1 MTLEE
6 LEKKIKK
13 EFKDAEKGIIA
24 KANEYFE
31 NFEFQDKQMRKKMKS
46 KKITKKAY
54 INWRKEQMLVG
65 AEYRKMEIA
74 ISEMYKNSFEIANQ
88 LINDT
93 TPFAFAESLN
103 YATYEIE
110 KDASINTS
118 FTLVDEGTVT
128 SLIRDN
134 PNLIPQAA
142 IKNGFDVWQVGKIN
156 SALLQ
161 GVLLGDSI
169 DTIAKRLKNVTN
181 QDINSSI
188 RTARTLTTACENLG
202 RMRSYERAI
211 GLGIKL
217 KKIWIATND
226 NRTRHS
232 HALLDEEMVEVEEE
246 FSNGCKFPGDPD
258 GKPSEIYNCRCSMR
272 TKVEGFD
279 YSDQVYKDMKVA
291 SMGFDRWK
299 RSRR

>member
-54 INWRKEQMLVG
+54 IKWRKEQMLVG
-65 AEYRKMEIA
+65 SEYRKMEIV

-118 FTLVDEGTVT
+118 FTLVNEGTVT

-134 PNLIPQAA
+134 PNLIPKAA
-142 IKNGFDVWQVGKIN
+142 IKNGFDAWEVGKIN

-169 DTIAKRLKNVTN
+169 DTIANRLKNVTN

-188 RTARTLTTACENLG
+188 RTARTLMTACENLG

-217 KKIWIATND
+217 KKY
-226 NRTRHS
+226 
-232 HALLDEEMVEVEEE
+232 
-246 FSNGCKFPGDPD
+246 GFPQMTTEQD
-258 GKPSEIYNCRCSMR
+258 IL
-272 TKVEGFD
+272 TL
-279 YSDQVYKDMKVA
+279 
-291 SMGFDRWK
+291 
-299 RSRR
+299 